1 MVLEYEK
8 EILDNI
14 SQDSYLT
21 IMARGLTYNKI
32 LEIFL
37 SFFNNEESLVF
48 IVNMNEH
55 DIKFFS
61 SLNMSFFYDV
71 SKLNTQQRS
80 KKYNEGG
87 IFYGTSRVLISDF
100 INNNV
105 NVEKIS
111 TLLIFNAETVDS
123 ESNDAFICYL
133 FKEKNKLGLIRG
145 FSSNPI
151 RINQKNLDDFTRS
164 ICVSKIQFYPRFHEK
179 IKNSMPELD
188 VNQVFFKTP
197 NYIDECILIIEDLM
211 KKILNDEFNKTSSPF
226 ELSSILLHQQSNYD
240 IRSFKRLISH
250 LFNSSILNSYL
261 YFKSMMESQKVS
273 NQKNSWIYSEQSHVL
288 LDILKDELLK
298 TIENATSESREFIFD
313 VENSIFKLKIDQ
325 VPERTE
331 NSIEEENKETDNDDS
346 QSDNESK
353 SGCFDEDF
361 ISEIFESS
369 SLSNFYLSNTKI
381 KKVIEILDK
390 SQEKRNLILVPN
402 RSIRKCFK
410 HALVSV
416 GRDSLAT
423 VMTHYEFQFSF
434 ENFDQIIMVSPDLGS
449 IRHIEYLSSIQKPY
463 QTIIF
468 QYKNSIEEQRFLQE
482 IREEKESFENLILN
496 RARLPLRLELEKID
510 LDDEYEDQNFEITI
524 DSREM
529 RSKLPFSLYKA
540 GNKINIKVMEI
551 GDYLIGKNRCI
562 ERKSIEDFIGSL
574 NTGRLYSQAHRLS
587 HSFKNPILLI
597 EFNNVK
603 PVIGDY
609 DRISEFKNSYI
620 ARFCLFLYN
629 FPNFQ
634 IIWSNSPIQSVKL
647 IRDIQKKNILEE
659 INENEVDPILHEIL
673 LCIPGISSFNVSR
686 ICKEFSNIHDLA
698 FSDQYRLEKV
708 MDPVSAA
715 KVFEFFRQKFPR

>member
-226 ELSSILLHQQSNYD
+226 ELSSILLYQQSNYD

>member
-37 SFFNNEESLVF
+37 SFYNNEESLVV

-105 NVEKIS
+105 NVERIS

-179 IKNSMPELD
+179 IKSSMPELD

-261 YFKSMMESQKVS
+261 YFKSMMESQKIS

-298 TIENATSESREFIFD
+298 TIENAASESREFIFD

-353 SGCFDEDF
+353 SGCFDENF

-369 SLSNFYLSNTKI
+369 SLSNFYLSNAKI

-402 RSIRKCFK
+402 RSIRKCCK

-463 QTIIF
+463 LTIIF

-510 LDDEYEDQNFEITI
+510 LDDECEDQNFEITI

-540 GNKINIKVMEI
+540 GNKIDIKVMEI

-686 ICKEFSNIHDLA
+686 ICKEFSNLHDLA
-698 FSDQYRLEKV
+698 FSNQYRLEKV

>member
-105 NVEKIS
+105 NVERIS
-111 TLLIFNAETVDS
+111 TLLIFNAEAVDS

>member
-111 TLLIFNAETVDS
+111 TLLIFNAEAVDS